1 VAPRQKT
8 LKPQLVK
15 NNLLAEEWLRLEEG
29 GLTCINETKIKE
41 QKQIIK
47 KILVKL
53 GETILKQ
60 KNIMQIS
67 LPVTIFKTE

>member
-8 LKPQLVK
+8 QKPQLVK

-53 GETILKQ
+53 G
-60 KNIMQIS
+60 
-67 LPVTIFKTE
+67 